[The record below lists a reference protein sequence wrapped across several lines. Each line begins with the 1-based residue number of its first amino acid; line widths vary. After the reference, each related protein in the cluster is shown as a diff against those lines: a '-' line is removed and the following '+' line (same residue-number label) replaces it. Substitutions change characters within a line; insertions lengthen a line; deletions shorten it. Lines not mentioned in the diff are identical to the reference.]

1 MAGIAAMAEGLV
13 PHVEPAVDDDLCQ
26 AFCVAVQNGQDL
38 TPLDR
43 GFGADAVDPVRA
55 EAVDEIARV
64 GTAPSQVTL
73 PPPTVR
79 TSLPTTLA
87 ALCGGNLFLLLLVI
101 AVLRARD
108 VEVE

>member
-1 MAGIAAMAEGLV
+1 
-13 PHVEPAVDDDLCQ
+13 
-26 AFCVAVQNGQDL
+26 
-38 TPLDR
+38 
-43 GFGADAVDPVRA
+43 
-55 EAVDEIARV
+55 
-64 GTAPSQVTL
+64 
-73 PPPTVR
+73 VR